1 MRAAFRG
8 LGFGPPLICRFFG
21 FWFLVLAALL
31 RPATAAQQEDVTIP
45 AAQQTSTADEAEN
58 TGDDF
63 VRPRK
68 LFQIFYEYETAPGTT
83 SPVTTNTMKLRADH
97 PIDLAPQWTLGLRAD
112 LPYLAK
118 NPISSSNPAGNYLYG
133 LGDADLQAALLHE
146 FDARWAAGVGARLTA
161 PTGGDIIGSGKWQI
175 MPGFAVRYGLPEVSP
190 NTYFEPQV
198 RYDVSFAGDP
208 SKKDISNLQFAPT
221 LNLSL
226 PDHWF
231 FMFYPSTDIRV
242 NFGPPVT
249 GQTGPLFLPFDF
261 RIGRKLTDDLVLSLE
276 IGVPIIKD
284 YPVYDFKTEVR
295 LNVLF

>member
-8 LGFGPPLICRFFG
+8 LGRAPPIVCGLFGSGL
-21 FWFLVLAALL
+21 LAFVALQ
-31 RPATAAQQEDVTIP
+31 PVSAVAQED
-45 AAQQTSTADEAEN
+45 AAISAPQQTNTQDQAEN

-63 VRPRK
+63 VRPHK
-68 LFQIFYEYETAPGTT
+68 LFQLFYEYETAPGTT
-83 SPVTTNTMKLRADH
+83 SSVTTDTMKLRVDH

-133 LGDADLQAALLHE
+133 LGDSDVQVALLRE

-175 MPGFAVRYGLPEVSP
+175 MPGFAVRYALPEVSP
-190 NTYFEPQV
+190 NSYFEPQM
-198 RYDVSFAGDP
+198 RYDASFAGDP
-208 SKKDISNLQFAPT
+208 AKKTISNLQFAPT

-231 FMFYPSTDIRV
+231 FTFYPSTDIRV
-242 NFGPPVT
+242 NFGPSVA

-261 RIGRKLTDDLVLSLE
+261 RIGRKLTDNLVLSLE

-284 YPVYDFKTEVR
+284 YPVYDFKTEIR